1 MIAPIGAATLQAA
14 AAQTPPDLTG
24 FGNEPFWIIV
34 VKVIAV
40 FGILVGLT
48 LFTIV
53 AERRVVARMQQRVGP
68 NRVGPQG
75 SLQSLADG
83 IKLMLKEDIIP
94 ALADRPVY
102 LLAPIASAVP
112 AFLAF
117 SVVPFGPEVSI
128 AGHKTALQL
137 TDLPFAVLLILACSG
152 LGVYGIILSGW
163 SSGSTY
169 PLLGSLRS
177 AAQVISYEVAMGLS
191 FVAVFLY
198 SGTLSTSGIV
208 ASQAHGASA
217 SLFGVHFTLPSWYA
231 ITLPVS
237 FIIYV
242 ICMVGETNRAPFD
255 LAEAES
261 ELVGG
266 FHTEYSSIKFALFF
280 LAEYINMVTVS
291 ALATTLFLGG
301 WRAPWPISEWDG
313 ANRGW
318 LPMVW
323 FVLKVL
329 GFLFLFIWLRGTLP
343 RFRYD
348 QFMNLGWK
356 VLIPGSLVWILM
368 VATVRTLQD
377 NVSNRQP
384 WLAVAAVI
392 AAIALVIL
400 LIDPGGRRRRE
411 REEQAEQE
419 REANAPSLDNIPWPP
434 RSPREGSVLT
444 AAGSGRS
451 GSGAGSSG
459 LGSSGSGSSGS
470 GSDGPSDGAPTGLR
484 KME

>member
-1 MIAPIGAATLQAA
+1 VTAPSLSAAP
-14 AAQTPPDLTG
+14 AQTPPDLTS
-24 FGNEPFWIIV
+24 FGSEPFWIILL
-34 VKVIAV
+34 KVIAV

-53 AERRVVARMQQRVGP
+53 AERRVVARMQQRIGP

-94 ALADRPVY
+94 TLADKPVY
-102 LLAPIASAVP
+102 LIAPIASAVP

-117 SVVPFGPEVSI
+117 SVVPFGPQVSI

-137 TDLPFAVLLILACSG
+137 TDLPVGVLFILACSG

-177 AAQVISYEVAMGLS
+177 AAQVISYEVAMGLAL
-191 FVAVFLY
+191 VAVFLY
-198 SGTLSTSGIV
+198 SGTLSSSGIV
-208 ASQAHGASA
+208 ESQAHGSSA
-217 SLFGVHFTLPSWYA
+217 SLFGLHFTLPSWYV

-237 FIIYV
+237 FVIYV

-301 WRAPWPISEWDG
+301 WRAPWPLSIWDG

-329 GFLFLFIWLRGTLP
+329 GFLFFFIWLRGTLP
-343 RFRYD
+343 RMRYD

-356 VLIPGSLVWILM
+356 VLIPSSLVWIIM

-377 NVSNRQP
+377 NVNDRRP
-384 WLAVAAVI
+384 WLTAGAII

-400 LIDPGGRRRRE
+400 LIDPGARKRRE
-411 REEQAEQE
+411 REDLEEDE
-419 REANAPSLDNIPWPP
+419 REAAAPSLDNIPWPP
-434 RSPREGSVLT
+434 REPGREPVLSEVGAAPRS
-444 AAGSGRS
+444 A
-451 GSGAGSSG
+451 
-459 LGSSGSGSSGS
+459 
-470 GSDGPSDGAPTGLR
+470 APTSPPPTSPPPSSPPPTSAPPSSPPPGYEKR
-484 KME
+484 G

>member
-1 MIAPIGAATLQAA
+1 MSMPMASTLD
-14 AAQTPPDLTG
+14 TPPDLTS
-24 FGNEPFWIIV
+24 FGHEVWWVIRIKV
-34 VKVIAV
+34 VAV
-40 FGILVGLT
+40 FLILVVMT

-53 AERRVVARMQQRVGP
+53 AERIVVARMQQRVGP
-68 NRVGPQG
+68 NRVGPKG

-83 IKLMLKEDIIP
+83 VKLMLKEDIIP
-94 ALADRPVY
+94 TLVDKPVY
-102 LLAPIASAVP
+102 LLAPVIAVVP

-117 SVVPFGPEVSI
+117 SVIPFGPEVSI
-128 AGHKTALQL
+128 DGHHTALQL
-137 TDLPFAVLLILACSG
+137 TDLPVGVLFILAMSS

-177 AAQVISYEVAMGLS
+177 AAQVISYEVGMGLAL
-191 FVAVFLY
+191 VPVFIY
-198 SGTLSTSGIV
+198 SGTLSTSGVV
-208 ASQAHGASA
+208 ASQSDH
-217 SLFGVHFTLPSWYA
+217 WYIWA
-231 ITLPVS
+231 LPVS
-237 FIIYV
+237 FVIYV

-255 LAEAES
+255 LPEAES

-280 LAEYINMVTVS
+280 LAEYVNMVTVS

-301 WRAPWPISEWDG
+301 WRAPWPLSEWDG

-323 FVLKVL
+323 FVLKIL

-368 VATVRTLQD
+368 VATVRTIQD
-377 NVSNRQP
+377 QVDNRQP
-384 WLAVAAVI
+384 WL
-392 AAIALVIL
+392 
-400 LIDPGGRRRRE
+400 
-411 REEQAEQE
+411 
-419 REANAPSLDNIPWPP
+419 
-434 RSPREGSVLT
+434 T
-444 AAGSGRS
+444 
-451 GSGAGSSG
+451 
-459 LGSSGSGSSGS
+459 
-470 GSDGPSDGAPTGLR
+470 
-484 KME
+484 